1 MIIELQRQWVP
12 DDPAYV
18 QEGGTICAVCS
29 LSFEEPSVVAWGR
42 TDASEEMGVVC
53 PECIA
58 YLGRRNADR
67 FPTIEVYRDL
77 LEQYPEPMYPSVE
90 ALEAAGEAAGYEDPS
105 EIADEPSWVWRRPRE
120 GASA

>member
-12 DDPAYV
+12 DDPAYM

-53 PECIA
+53 PECTA
-58 YLGRRNADR
+58 YLGRRCGDR
-67 FPTIEVYRDL
+67 FPSIGVYREL
-77 LEQYPEPMYPSVE
+77 LEQYPEPMYPSAE
-90 ALEAAGEAAGYEDPS
+90 ALEAAAEAAGHEDPA
-105 EIADEPSWVWRRPRE
+105 ELVYEASWVWRRPRE
-120 GASA
+120 DASA